1 MFTEQNYIHA
11 CLASGGLGPATLKKC
26 RLRLASWHEVFDALK
41 AHYFDDL
48 LTDKQK
54 ERIRIFYKNFNLENS
69 VAEMTKLGI
78 QTMDQNEDGYPQL
91 LKEINSPPLLIYY
104 KGTISQTDSLSIA
117 LVGTRKCTRYGEIVT
132 KKLATELSASGI
144 TIISGLAFG
153 IDAIAHRA
161 AVETR
166 GKTIA
171 VIGSGLD
178 PKNLYPKEHHQL
190 ANDIIDT
197 GGCVMSEYPPGMPG
211 LPQNFV
217 ARNRIIA
224 GMSSGTVVIECP
236 GHSGS
241 LITAQFALEF
251 NRSIYAVPGSILEPS
266 SEGPNNLLKLG
277 AKPVTSGSDISSDLN
292 IVSATL
298 PTVPQAEIILTDIEK
313 KILQHISRD
322 PVTSDEIVQQSRL
335 EPSIVQATLVYLEL
349 KGAIRNL
356 GAQQYMLK

>member
-1 MFTEQNYIHA
+1 
-11 CLASGGLGPATLKKC
+11 
-26 RLRLASWHEVFDALK
+26 
-41 AHYFDDL
+41 
-48 LTDKQK
+48 
-54 ERIRIFYKNFNLENS
+54 
-69 VAEMTKLGI
+69 
-78 QTMDQNEDGYPQL
+78 
-91 LKEINSPPLLIYY
+91 
-104 KGTISQTDSLSIA
+104 
-117 LVGTRKCTRYGEIVT
+117 
-132 KKLATELSASGI
+132 
-144 TIISGLAFG
+144 
-153 IDAIAHRA
+153 
-161 AVETR
+161 
-166 GKTIA
+166 
-171 VIGSGLD
+171 
-178 PKNLYPKEHHQL
+178 
-190 ANDIIDT
+190 
-197 GGCVMSEYPPGMPG
+197 MPG